1 MEQFKSFITEEKN
14 SDYRIVVLSVEH
26 GDKSITSKRIK
37 AEADE
42 LIMFVLFI
50 QQMMKKVLKF
60 MSRTLL
66 FLFGAHQKEIVGLTS
81 YHN

>member
-37 AEADE
+37 EEADKLLTE
-42 LIMFVLFI
+42 EEI
-50 QQMMKKVLKF
+50 Q
-60 MSRTLL
+60 LL
-66 FLFGAHQKEIVGLTS
+66 
-81 YHN
+81 N